1 MKSIIKGKELTVYA
15 ERVKLMGSNQQ
26 LFATHVSLFTAI
38 FVSWQRSGFNSPFSI
53 SRRQLMSCSRIAAF
67 ATYHKCIKE
76 LVAYGYIRYEPS
88 YHPIEGSL
96 MYWPENMP

>member
-1 MKSIIKGKELTVYA
+1 MKSIIKDKQLAEYA
-15 ERVKLMGSNQQ
+15 ERVKLIGSNE
-26 LFATHVSLFTAI
+26 LLYPTHLSLFTAVFI
-38 FVSWQRSGFNSPFSI
+38 SWQRNGFSNPFSV
-53 SRRQLMSCSRIAAF
+53 SRRQLMLYSRIASF

-88 YHPIEGSL
+88 YHPIKGSL

>member
-1 MKSIIKGKELTVYA
+1 MKSIIKDKELTVYA

-26 LFATHVSLFTAI
+26 LYATHVSLFTAV
-38 FVSWQRSGFNSPFSI
+38 FVSWQRSGFDNPFSI
-53 SRRQLMSCSRIAAF
+53 SRRQLMSYSRIASF

-76 LVAYGYIRYEPS
+76 LVANGYIGYKPS